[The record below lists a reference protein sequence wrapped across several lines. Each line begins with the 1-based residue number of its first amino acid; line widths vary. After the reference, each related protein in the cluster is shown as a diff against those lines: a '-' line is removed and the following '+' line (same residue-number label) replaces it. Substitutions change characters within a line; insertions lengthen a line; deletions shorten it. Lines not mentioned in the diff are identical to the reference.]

1 MASQRQAQN
10 QGSVLP
16 GQVPLQAACLS
27 EQVSRGRLAGVGS
40 EGRSTGPRG
49 RSGTCQLKNGLQG
62 GQDRTGLNR
71 DHLPLLVAQG
81 SETPCPSPAA
91 PRLLRAQTS
100 TTIGDPGHRPLS
112 SEEGPSWTSPEP
124 SPFSCLNWAWGWV
137 PRGSVAHSGHPS
149 RDRQPQ
155 RRGLAGD
162 SSAPCDLRTSG
173 GFMEGGHQG
182 WGLREGY
189 LSSELRPPG
198 RGWPGG
204 AAAETGRLPP
214 CSLCGHDAQACPHQ
228 PPPSDPRTPAEPA
241 GRRAQRRRGWLRG
254 ASSLPAAA
262 QNFLQKERAPGDE
275 TAWPHPW
282 AWVPAEPPQA

>member
-228 PPPSDPRTPAEPA
+228 PPPSGSQDPS
-241 GRRAQRRRGWLRG
+241 G
-254 ASSLPAAA
+254 ACGEEGSEEA
-262 QNFLQKERAPGDE
+262 RMAPGSFQ
-275 TAWPHPW
+275 
-282 AWVPAEPPQA
+282 PARCCSELSPKRKGPRG